1 MMILMFSTRQF
12 FPLHEPY
19 PGDSGAKLVKVADF
33 NRDGLDDIL
42 ELNSTDLI
50 RVFLNSGNMQFDGP
64 IIVTNSSVSISQVL
78 VDDLSGDGY
87 PDVVALDPDSGKF
100 LLGHGIIR
108 MLRALVFFRC

>member
-1 MMILMFSTRQF
+1 M
-12 FPLHEPY
+12 
-19 PGDSGAKLVKVADF
+19 ADF

-64 IIVTNSSVSISQVL
+64 VVVPNSSVSISQVL
-78 VDDLSGDGY
+78 VDDLSGDGH

-100 LLGHGIIR
+100 LPGHGIIR
-108 MLRALVFFRC
+108 IP